1 MGKQEIPR
9 KTKKYE
15 QIWVF
20 NGWWTVLRE
29 TQEQIFDAQKMRFK
43 AVKRLQ
49 SARNMKQKLQT
60 LQGKQRNKK
69 NQEQNLIFH
78 KKRVEKW
85 KRKEE
90 REESVYHKRL
100 SKQLQLTTNN

>member
-43 AVKRLQ
+43 AVKKV
-49 SARNMKQKLQT
+49 AKC
-60 LQGKQRNKK
+60 KK
-69 NQEQNLIFH
+69 HEAKASNIAG
-78 KKRVEKW
+78 
-85 KRKEE
+85 
-90 REESVYHKRL
+90 
-100 SKQLQLTTNN
+100 

>member
-60 LQGKQRNKK
+60 LLGKQRNKK
-69 NQEQNLIFH
+69 NQEHNLIFH
-78 KKRVEKW
+78 KNEMKIEKEKRREKRAFFAQETL
-85 KRKEE
+85 K
-90 REESVYHKRL
+90 
-100 SKQLQLTTNN
+100 TANN